1 MAYYLF
7 WPAALWLSGYRTTH
21 ASTGAAVIALML
33 ACVVYFLDRYSGS
46 RHLVGVWMLLYMS
59 ILWFAGAL
67 VAAKWDYLKQSNLL
81 RALSWLWLPG
91 LALVFL
97 FEYQGL
103 IQFHVRN
110 LALGPIF
117 IALLLNLRSWPDWL
131 LEHKVRTDALGNI
144 SYPLYL
150 FHGPLLVL
158 MGSFML
164 FAGLTPAFSVAF
176 FALLLTSVILGGLFC
191 IPLEVRLMTWR
202 KKYLNGFSRA
212 ELARIEAGESKDL

>member
-1 MAYYLF
+1 
-7 WPAALWLSGYRTTH
+7 
-21 ASTGAAVIALML
+21 
-33 ACVVYFLDRYSGS
+33 
-46 RHLVGVWMLLYMS
+46 MS

-97 FEYQGL
+97 LEYKGL
-103 IQFHVRN
+103 INFHARN
-110 LALGPIF
+110 LMLGPIF
-117 IALLLNLRSWPDWL
+117 IALLLNLRSWPSWL
-131 LEHKVRTDALGNI
+131 LEHKASTNALGNI

-150 FHGPLLVL
+150 LHGPLLVL

-176 FALLLTSVILGGLFC
+176 FALLLTSVIIGGLFC
-191 IPLEVRLMTWR
+191 IPLEVRLMNWR
-202 KKYLNGFSRA
+202 KEYLNGFSRA
-212 ELARIEAGESKDL
+212 EPAKIGAGKSEDL